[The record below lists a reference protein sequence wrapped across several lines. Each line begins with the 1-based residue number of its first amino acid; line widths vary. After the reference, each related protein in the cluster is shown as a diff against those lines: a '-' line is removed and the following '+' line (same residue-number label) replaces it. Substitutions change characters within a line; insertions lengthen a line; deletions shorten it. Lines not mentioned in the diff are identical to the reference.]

1 MIARLLAS
9 FGAVAA
15 SVGLVVF
22 GMGTSFVEPDDSLK
36 NLGYILMV
44 GGIIAT
50 IIGGLIYRAQLHASA
65 PAAEST
71 TTSSS

>member
-1 MIARLLAS
+1 MVARLLAS

-22 GMGTSFVEPDDSLK
+22 GMGTAFVEPDDSLK

-44 GGIIAT
+44 GGVIAT
-50 IIGGLIYRAQLHASA
+50 VVGGLIYRATLHAST
-65 PAAEST
+65 AAAKRT